1 MNTYNHLAD
10 DVQPLIELPDAERAS
25 LMLADRFIIHDRLL
39 PIMDHVEFLR
49 FSPTQSRA
57 SGLVVYGRPGSGKTM
72 LAKAILRKY
81 PREPASVVAAATRPV
96 LMISMTG
103 AREAKTLFNRILSA
117 LDCPLS
123 AHSSGA
129 DRERL
134 VLKLC
139 RAVEL
144 QLLVVDEIQDI
155 LSSTPRQQ
163 RIALDTLKFLMNELS
178 LPILTLGTLEAKSA
192 MEVDE
197 HLNARFRYRELPEW
211 KADARLGKFLDTLEM
226 RLPLK
231 ARSCLSAPT
240 LMRALIEISKGMLDM
255 IVKTT
260 CYAAAHAV
268 EKSIERITPELI
280 RHAAETPPVA
290 AVRPMARSQLVA
302 DNQMKREVT

>member
-1 MNTYNHLAD
+1 MTTYHHLAT
-10 DVQPLIELPDAERAS
+10 DVLPLLELPDAQRAS
-25 LMLADRFIIHDRLL
+25 LMLADRFIVHDRLQ
-39 PIMDHVEFLR
+39 PILDHVEFLR
-49 FSPTQSRA
+49 FSPLQSRA
-57 SGLVVYGRPGSGKTM
+57 AGLVVYGRPGSGKTM
-72 LAKAILRKY
+72 LAKAVLRRY
-81 PREPASVVAAATRPV
+81 PQAAASPTAAATRPV

-103 AREAKTLFNRILSA
+103 AREAKILYNRLLAA

-123 AHSSGA
+123 AHASGA

-139 RAVEL
+139 RAVQL

-155 LSSTPRQQ
+155 LTSTPRQQ

-178 LPILTLGTLEAKSA
+178 LPLLVLGTLEAKSA

-211 KADARLGKFLDTLEM
+211 KADALLGKFLDALET

-231 ARSCLSAPT
+231 LRSGLSSPT
-240 LMRALIEISKGMLDM
+240 LMRTLIELSKGMLDA

-260 CYAAAHAV
+260 CHAAAHAV
-268 EKSIERITPELI
+268 ERKIERITPELLHLAI
-280 RHAAETPPVA
+280 DTPPVA
-290 AVRPMARSQLVA
+290 AVRRVDVLAPRTEPPSLSEAA
-302 DNQMKREVT
+302 